1 MEQLGLFGE
10 RLEQPASP
18 TRRRPRTRAM
28 RPLLPPLPEG
38 PPRILPDTSDKIL
51 DGLTEAQE
59 EAVCHGTGPLLI
71 VAGAGTGK
79 TTVVTRRIAYLI
91 ASGAAR
97 PAEILALT
105 FTDKAA
111 AEMQERVDMLLPYGY
126 ADIQISTFHS
136 FGDRVLRENAMELGI
151 TPDFK
156 VLSQPEQVLFL
167 QDHLFELPLDR
178 YRPLGNPTGHL
189 QALLSLFSRAK
200 DEDVS
205 PADYLALAER
215 LTGAAAD
222 PDSEDRARTQTE
234 LARVYA
240 AYQELMSREG
250 FLDFGDQV
258 YLMLRLFRQRPS
270 VLGRFQKRFRFILV
284 DEFQDT
290 NYAQFQLV
298 KQLAA
303 ARRNLTV
310 VGDDDQSIYKF
321 RGASISN
328 ILQFTE
334 EYPEVVQVVLKD
346 NFRSTQLILDAS
358 YRLIVHNN
366 PDRLEVRNQID
377 KRLVSPREEGPEVE
391 HRAFDNLSAESEQVA
406 EEIRRLVEEGACR
419 YGDCAILVR
428 TNKDADPYLRG
439 LNMLGIPFRF
449 TGNRGLYARPEI
461 RLVMAFL
468 RCLCDPHD
476 SVSLFYLASGE
487 TYRLPMNSLVLLNS
501 YAMRRNLPLLQV
513 MREHAAETPPEDQ
526 VTLSAED
533 LATVQRLLD
542 EIDRFIGR
550 IADESPGRL
559 LYHYI
564 TESGWL
570 GQLTENG
577 GEVEIQNL
585 ARFFDILKSFEENH
599 PQALLPQFVQH
610 LDLLMQAGDSPA
622 VVEADAEEDAVQLL
636 TVHRSKGLE
645 FPVVFMVGLV
655 DGKFPSRN
663 RPDPIEFPAELVR
676 ESLSEG
682 DFHMQEERRL
692 FYVGMTRA
700 KERLVMTWSRDV
712 GGRRARKASPFL
724 LEALDRPRADAAAFR
739 ASPLVALERFAPPPA
754 VSGAQREMSCDRVL
768 NLSFRQID
776 DYLTCALKYKY
787 IHILRVPILQHHS
800 VAYGRALHEAISE
813 YLVGKKEGRQVT
825 LEAML
830 ARYESC
836 WVSQGFLTREHE
848 EQRFTV
854 GRTALEQFHAREER
868 AGVKPAMVEQD
879 FAFTVDSNRVIGRWD
894 RVDEGPVIVDYKSSE
909 VRTQADADRRARESL
924 QLALYALAHRE
935 TYAVTP
941 KAVELHFL
949 EAGLVGRAEPKPR
962 DLTKAREKVLEAAA
976 GIRSRNFAA
985 APTFMACRTC
995 AYREICPATAT

>member
-10 RLEQPASP
+10 RLEAPERKR
-18 TRRRPRTRAM
+18 TRTRAM
-28 RPLLPPLPEG
+28 RPLLAPMPEG

-51 DGLTEAQE
+51 EGLTEAQE
-59 EAVCHGTGPLLI
+59 EAVVHGKGPLLI

-97 PAEILALT
+97 PGEILALT

-136 FGDRVLRENAMELGI
+136 FGDKVLRENAMELGI
-151 TPDFK
+151 TPEFK

-167 QDHLFELPLDR
+167 QDHLFELPLER

-189 QALLSLFSRAK
+189 QALLGLFSRCK

-205 PADYLALAER
+205 PQDYLSFARE
-215 LTGAAAD
+215 LTEAAHD
-222 PDSEDRARTQTE
+222 PDEADRARTQTE
-234 LARVYA
+234 LAQVYA
-240 AYQELMSREG
+240 AYQDLMAREG
-250 FLDFGDQV
+250 FMDFGDQV
-258 YLMLRLFRQRPS
+258 YLMLRLFKLRPA
-270 VLGRFQKRFRFILV
+270 VLAKFQQRFRFILV

-290 NYAQFQLV
+290 NYAQFALV
-298 KQLAA
+298 KQLAGA
-303 ARRNLTV
+303 TRNLTV
-310 VGDDDQSIYKF
+310 VGDDDQSIYRF
-321 RGASISN
+321 RGASIAN
-328 ILQFTE
+328 ILGFTS
-334 EYPEVVQVVLKD
+334 EYPEAAQVVLKD
-346 NFRSTQLILDAS
+346 NFRSTQPILDCS

-366 PDRLEVRNQID
+366 PDRLEVRNKID

-391 HRAFDNLSAESEQVA
+391 HRAFDNISAESEAVA
-406 EEIRRLVEEGACR
+406 EEIKRLVEGGECG

-461 RLVMAFL
+461 RLVMSFL
-468 RCLCDPHD
+468 RTLCDPHD
-476 SVSLFYLASGE
+476 SVSLFYLASGD
-487 TYRLPMNSLVLLNS
+487 TYRLQMNSLVLLNS
-501 YAMRRNLPLLQV
+501 YAMRRNLPLLGV
-513 MREHAAETPPEDQ
+513 MRKHVAEEPPEDA
-526 VTLSAED
+526 VELKPED
-533 LATVQRLLD
+533 LATVGRLILD
-542 EIDRFIGR
+542 VDTYVGR
-550 IADESPGRL
+550 IADETPGRL
-559 LYHYI
+559 LYQYI

-570 GQLTENG
+570 KQLAEG
-577 GEVEIQNL
+577 AEVEIQNL

-610 LDLLMQAGDSPA
+610 LDLLMEAGDSPS

-636 TVHRSKGLE
+636 TVHASKGLE

-663 RPDPIEFPAELVR
+663 RADAIEFPGEL
-676 ESLSEG
+676 LKDPPPQG
-682 DFHMQEERRL
+682 DFHLAEERRL
-692 FYVGMTRA
+692 FYVAMTRP
-700 KERLVMTWSRDV
+700 KDRLVMTWARDV

-724 LEALDRPRADAAAFR
+724 LEALDRPRADSSAFR
-739 ASPLVALERFAPPPA
+739 ASPLVALERFAPPPQIP
-754 VSGAQREMSCDRVL
+754 STPRELGPERML

-776 DYLTCALKYKY
+776 DYLTCPLKYKF
-787 IHILRVPILQHHS
+787 IHILRVPIEKHHS

-813 YLVGKKEGRQVT
+813 YLLGRKEGRKVT
-825 LEAML
+825 LEEMVAK
-830 ARYESC
+830 YESG

-848 EQRFTV
+848 EQRFLV
-854 GRTALEQFHAREER
+854 GKKALEDFHAREE
-868 AGVKPAMVEQD
+868 ASEVVPDLIEAD
-879 FAFTVDSNRVIGRWD
+879 FAFTVDGNKVIGRYD
-894 RVDEGPVIVDYKSSE
+894 RVDPGPIIVDYKSSE

-924 QLALYALAHRE
+924 QLALYALGYRE
-935 TYAVTP
+935 TFGVTP
-941 KAVELHFL
+941 RYVELRFL
-949 EAGLVGRAEPKPR
+949 EAGLVGRAPVQPR
-962 DLTKAREKVLEAAA
+962 DLTRAREKILEAAA
-976 GIRSRNFAA
+976 GIRQRNYEAR
-985 APTFMACRTC
+985 PTFMACRYC

>member
-10 RLEQPASP
+10 RLEAPAP
-18 TRRRPRTRAM
+18 RKRTRTRAM
-28 RPLLPPLPEG
+28 RPLLAPMPDG

-51 DGLTEAQE
+51 EGLTESQE
-59 EAVCHGTGPLLI
+59 EAVVHGQGPLLI

-91 ASGAAR
+91 ASGQAR
-97 PAEILALT
+97 PGEILALT

-111 AEMQERVDMLLPYGY
+111 AEMQERVDQLLPYGY

-136 FGDRVLRENAMELGI
+136 FGDKVLRENAMELGI
-151 TPDFK
+151 TPEFK

-167 QDHLFELPLDR
+167 QDHLFELPLER

-189 QALLSLFSRAK
+189 QALLGLFSRAK
-200 DEDVS
+200 DEDAS
-205 PADYLALAER
+205 PQDYLDLARQLSTE
-215 LTGAAAD
+215 AMD
-222 PDSEDRARTQTE
+222 PDQADRARTQSE
-234 LARVYA
+234 LAAVYA
-240 AYQELMSREG
+240 AYQDLMARGG

-258 YLMLRLFRQRPS
+258 YLMLRLFRLRPS
-270 VLGRFQKRFRFILV
+270 VLARFQKRFRYILV

-290 NYAQFQLV
+290 NYAQFALV
-298 KQLAA
+298 KQLAGA
-303 ARRNLTV
+303 HRNLTV
-310 VGDDDQSIYKF
+310 VGDDDQSIYRF
-321 RGASISN
+321 RGASIAN
-328 ILQFTE
+328 ILGFTS
-334 EYPEVVQVVLKD
+334 EYPEAVQVVLKD
-346 NFRSTQLILDAS
+346 NFRSTQPILDCS

-366 PDRLEVRNQID
+366 PDRLEVRNKID

-391 HRAFDNLSAESEQVA
+391 HRNFDNISAESEAVA
-406 EEIRRLVEEGACR
+406 EEIKRLVETGECG

-439 LNMLGIPFRF
+439 LNMFGIPFRF

-468 RCLCDPHD
+468 RVLCDPHD

-487 TYRLPMNSLVLLNS
+487 TYRLSMNSLVLLNS
-501 YAMRRNLPLLQV
+501 YAMRRNLPLLGV
-513 MREHAAETPPEDQ
+513 MRQHAAEEPPEDA
-526 VTLSAED
+526 VDLGAED
-533 LATVQRLLD
+533 LATVARLLQEVD
-542 EIDRFIGR
+542 GFVAR
-550 IADESPGRL
+550 IAEESPGRL

-570 GQLTENG
+570 RQLTENN

-610 LDLLMQAGDSPA
+610 LDLLMEAGDSPA

-636 TVHRSKGLE
+636 TVHASKGLE

-663 RPDPIEFPAELVR
+663 RAEAIEFPPELHR
-676 ESLSEG
+676 DKQPEG
-682 DFHMQEERRL
+682 DFHLQEERRL
-692 FYVGMTRA
+692 FYVAMTRA
-700 KERLVMTWSRDV
+700 KNRLFMTWARDV
-712 GGRRARKASPFL
+712 GGKRARKVSPFL
-724 LEALDRPRADAAAFR
+724 LEALDRPRADASAFR

-754 VSGAQREMSCDRVL
+754 VSSQPRELGPERML

-813 YLVGKKEGRQVT
+813 YLVGKKQGRQVT
-825 LEAML
+825 LEEML
-830 ARYESC
+830 AKFESC
-836 WVSQGFLTREHE
+836 WVSQGFVTREHE
-848 EQRFTV
+848 EQRFLV
-854 GRTALEQFHAREER
+854 GKKALEEFHAREE
-868 AGVKPAMVEQD
+868 ASPIMPELVEQD
-879 FAFTVDSNRVIGRWD
+879 FAFTVDGNKVIGRYD
-894 RVDEGPVIVDYKSSE
+894 RIDPGPIIVDYKSSE
-909 VRTQADADRRARESL
+909 VRTQPDAERRARESL
-924 QLALYALAHRE
+924 QLALYALAYRE
-935 TYAVTP
+935 TYGVTP
-941 KAVELHFL
+941 RAVELRFL
-949 EAGLVGRAEPKPR
+949 EAGLTGHAPVQPR
-962 DLTKAREKVLEAAA
+962 DLTKAREKVLQAAS
-976 GIRSRNFAA
+976 GIRQRNFEAK
-985 APTFMACRTC
+985 PNFMACRYC
-995 AYREICPATAT
+995 AYREICPATAS

>member
-1 MEQLGLFGE
+1 MEQLGLWGE
-10 RLEQPASP
+10 SP
-18 TRRRPRTRAM
+18 TTVLPKKRTRTRAL
-28 RPLLPPLPEG
+28 RPLLAPMPDG

-51 DGLTEAQE
+51 EGLTEAQE
-59 EAVCHGTGPLLI
+59 EAVVHGQGPLLI

-97 PAEILALT
+97 PGEILALT

-136 FGDRVLRENAMELGI
+136 FGDKVLRENAMELGI
-151 TPDFK
+151 TPEFK

-189 QALLSLFSRAK
+189 QALLSLFSRCK

-205 PADYLALAER
+205 PQDYLAFARGLTAE
-215 LTGAAAD
+215 AHD
-222 PDSEDRARTQTE
+222 PDQADRARTQTE
-234 LARVYA
+234 LAEVYA
-240 AYQELMSREG
+240 AYSELMARGG

-258 YLMLRLFRQRPS
+258 YLMLRLFQLRPS
-270 VLGRFQKRFRFILV
+270 VLTKFQQRFRFILV

-290 NYAQFQLV
+290 NYGQFALV
-298 KQLAA
+298 KELAGA
-303 ARRNLTV
+303 HRNLTV
-310 VGDDDQSIYKF
+310 VGDDDQSIYRF
-321 RGASISN
+321 RGASIAN
-328 ILQFTE
+328 ILGFTT
-334 EYPEVVQVVLKD
+334 EYPEAVQVVLKD
-346 NFRSTQLILDAS
+346 NFRSTQPILDCA

-366 PDRLEVRNQID
+366 PDRLEVRNKID
-377 KRLVSPREEGPEVE
+377 KRLISPREEGPEVDL
-391 HRAFDNLSAESEQVA
+391 RAFDNISAESEAVA
-406 EEIRRLVEEGACR
+406 EEIQRLVEQGDCG

-468 RCLCDPHD
+468 RVLCDPHD

-487 TYRLPMNSLVLLNS
+487 TYQLGMNSLILLNS
-501 YAMRRNLPLLQV
+501 YAMRRNLPLLGV
-513 MREHAAETPPEDQ
+513 MRAHTAEEKPEDA
-526 VTLSAED
+526 VTLSEGE
-533 LATVQRLLD
+533 LGVVTRLLAEVD
-542 EIDRFIGR
+542 GFIAR
-550 IADESPGRL
+550 IADETPGRL

-570 GQLTENG
+570 RQLTEKG

-610 LDLLMQAGDSPA
+610 LDLLMEAGDSPS

-636 TVHRSKGLE
+636 TVHASKGLE
-645 FPVVFMVGLV
+645 FPVVFLVGLV

-663 RPDPIEFPAELVR
+663 RADAIEFPVELLKDAPP
-676 ESLSEG
+676 SG
-682 DFHMQEERRL
+682 DYHLQEERRL
-692 FYVGMTRA
+692 FYVAMTRA
-700 KERLVMTWSRDV
+700 KNRLYTTWARDV
-712 GGRRARKASPFL
+712 GGRRARKVSPFL
-724 LEALDRPRADAAAFR
+724 LEALDRPRADSSAFR
-739 ASPLVALERFAPPPA
+739 ASPLVALERFAPPP
-754 VSGAQREMSCDRVL
+754 VVPTTPREMGPERTL
-768 NLSFRQID
+768 NLSFRQIN
-776 DYLTCALKYKY
+776 DYLTCPQKYKY
-787 IHILRVPILQHHS
+787 IHVLRVPILQHHS

-813 YLVGKKEGRQVT
+813 YLIGKKDGRVVT
-825 LEAML
+825 LGDML

-836 WVSQGFLTREHE
+836 WVSQGFFTREHE
-848 EQRFTV
+848 EQRFLV
-854 GRTALEQFHAREER
+854 GKKALEDFHAREE
-868 AGVKPAMVEQD
+868 AGGVMPDMIEQD
-879 FAFTVDSNRVIGRWD
+879 FAFMVDGNKVIGRYD
-894 RVDEGPVIVDYKSSE
+894 RIDPGPVIVDYKSSE
-909 VRTQADADRRARESL
+909 VRTQQDADRRAGESL
-924 QLALYALAHRE
+924 QLSLYALGYRE
-935 TYAVTP
+935 TYGVTP
-941 KAVELHFL
+941 RAVELRFL
-949 EAGLVGRAEPKPR
+949 EAGLVGRATVQPR

-976 GIRSRNFAA
+976 GIRQRNLDAK
-985 APTFMACRTC
+985 PTFMACRFC